1 MQSFAKLFST
11 SLALQNQM
19 SHDIQLKADVG
30 TLSLQGLSAFF
41 TILATLS
48 ADNIL
53 PMALVQMEKLGSAF
67 STTGEYAERV
77 KSLLQR
83 CGDVRLN
90 HLAIVVGWRKNDSA
104 SLMAES
110 AGGQAIALVSMCLM
124 NLFGHPD
131 SGTILTQ
138 LCSRLLSDSMNVSS
152 VSQLADV
159 AKLLTGK
166 LDTLGFGNLLA
177 REVSKIHQVYTAI
190 GIAAP
195 QDLLEPL
202 DTESATEIL
211 VSVSR
216 ALCEDQKICRIA
228 GSQGMGHILG
238 LIQAL
243 FHRSTVVIVE
253 STIIQDVESARI
265 YCEISQSDRLEP
277 TQIHL
282 ETSILTSTPVD
293 LPITVLQTTSKK
305 LQLLMPYRFNWSGG
319 LADLLQLTFLNYG
332 FNCDQAILDACCNL
346 LILIPTAVNIEP
358 TVSLPT
364 RNHER
369 LQPAP
374 LIALLGPLPRARMC
388 KICEEILRSRPTIAQ
403 MDLNTAFAKLKAVVA
418 TKVQG
423 LSCVCPEGS
432 KCNSTN
438 GWLDNNRREKEKKKH
453 CVQHCLWDA
462 IGCTLSNALWCFFI
476 NTGPN
481 AVICP
486 EAGVG
491 VWCITNVVTGKEA
504 NISAER
510 LMTYVM
516 TLVGQRWDQKGLL
529 ALSSDSCTIYPT
541 ILRTLSVPPH
551 QFVTF
556 TLVEGQLV
564 YERRYHR
571 YLRAKPARARPKAT
585 TTLQKDNIRPSH
597 IGVHLGSPL
606 LTLREGFDFLEF
618 ICTFRFAGN
627 DIKVNLEAVILGYIG
642 MRWTDMC
649 SHPVTDSMD
658 LSKHASI
665 PTSVASPSAFR
676 RFGVAMTRWSPVAQF
691 LCCENGY
698 QAVLQKNCCLNC
710 ASEGLAA
717 TAHVVIIVG

>member
-1 MQSFAKLFST
+1 
-11 SLALQNQM
+11 M
-19 SHDIQLKADVG
+19 SRDIQLQADVG
-30 TLSLQGLSAFF
+30 TLSLQGLSAFS

-53 PMALVQMEKLGSAF
+53 PMALVQMEKLGAAF
-67 STTGEYAERV
+67 PTTGGYAERV

-124 NLFGHPD
+124 NLFKHPD
-131 SGTILTQ
+131 TGTILAQ

-177 REVSKIHQVYTAI
+177 REVTKIHEVYTAI
-190 GIAAP
+190 GRPTP
-195 QDLLEPL
+195 QNLLEPL

-211 VSVSR
+211 VSISR
-216 ALCEDQKICRIA
+216 ALCEDQKLCRIS
-228 GSQGMGHILG
+228 GSRGMGHVLG

-243 FHRSTVVIVE
+243 FHRTTVVTVE
-253 STIIQDVESARI
+253 STIIQDVESAKI
-265 YCEISQSDRLEP
+265 YCEITQSDSPEP

-282 ETSILTSTPVD
+282 ETSISNSTPVE
-293 LPITVLQTTSKK
+293 LPITVLQTPTKT
-305 LQLLMPYRFNWSGG
+305 LQPPMLYRFNWSGG
-319 LADLLQLTFLNYG
+319 LADRLQLVFLNYG
-332 FNCDQAILDACCNL
+332 LICDQAILDACCNL
-346 LILIPTAVNIEP
+346 LIFIPTALKIGP
-358 TVSLPT
+358 TVSLSS

-374 LIALLGPLPRARMC
+374 LLALLGPLPRARMC
-388 KICEEILRSRPTIAQ
+388 KICEEILRSRPTAAQ
-403 MDLNTAFAKLKAVVA
+403 MDLTTAFANLQAVMA

-432 KCNSTN
+432 ECNWTN
-438 GWLDNNRREKEKKKH
+438 GWLGINQREKERKKH
-453 CVQHCLWDA
+453 CVQHHLWDA
-462 IGCTLSNALWCFFI
+462 IGYTLSNALWCFFI

-481 AVICP
+481 AVIYP
-486 EAGVG
+486 DAEVS
-491 VWCITNVVTGKEA
+491 VRCITNGVTGKEA
-504 NISAER
+504 DISAEQ
-510 LMTYVM
+510 LMIHVM
-516 TLVGQRWDQKGLL
+516 TLVGRRPWEQKGLL

-541 ILRTLSVPPH
+541 ILQTLSVPSH

-585 TTLQKDNIRPSH
+585 TALHKDTITPSH
-597 IGVHLGSPL
+597 IGVHVGSPS
-606 LTLREGFDFLEF
+606 LTIREGFDFLEI

-627 DIKVNLEAVILGYIG
+627 DIKVNLEAVIWGYIG
-642 MRWTDMC
+642 MRWADMC
-649 SHPVTDSMD
+649 SHPVTDCMD
-658 LSKHASI
+658 LSKYASI
-665 PTSVASPSAFR
+665 PTSVASPSAVR
-676 RFGVAMTRWSPVAQF
+676 RLGVAMTRWSPVAQF

-698 QAVLQKNCCLNC
+698 QAVLQRNCCLNC
-710 ASEGLAA
+710 ALEGLTA
-717 TAHVVIIVG
+717 TAHVVLIVG